1 MNTRAVTAASA
12 DSPQRQD
19 REAVTDP
26 STTPDET
33 PVRSN
38 LQMRIMAA
46 LVLAPLALAAAWF
59 GGWFWT
65 ILVTLTVVGLFGEW
79 MMVIGN
85 LRPNALMWGF
95 AALGVAGLVL
105 GYGST
110 EIAHLIIALGLF
122 AMFLFSA
129 REHKSWAAIGLAYTA
144 APLFSSIL
152 LRKDPVYG
160 LQAIIFVF
168 AVVWITDI
176 MGYFVGRS
184 VGGPKLWVRVSPK
197 KTWSGAAGGI
207 VGSMIFAAAFAESGY
222 GALIPMLMLATVISI
237 ISQAGDLFESAVK
250 RRFDVKDSSQIIP
263 GHGGLL
269 DRLDGFM
276 TAILAAAIIGYMRG
290 GIEHMGKGFLVW

>member
-1 MNTRAVTAASA
+1 MTA
-12 DSPQRQD
+12 P
-19 REAVTDP
+19 
-26 STTPDET
+26 ET
-33 PVRSN
+33 GGRSN
-38 LQMRIMAA
+38 LQMRVMAA
-46 LVLAPLALAAAWF
+46 LVLAPLALAAAYF
-59 GGWFWT
+59 GGWFWAV
-65 ILVTLTVVGLFGEW
+65 LVTLTVVGLFGEW
-79 MMVIGN
+79 MMIIGN
-85 LRPNALMWGF
+85 LKPNALMWGF

-129 REHKSWAAIGLAYTA
+129 REHKSWSAIGLAYTA
-144 APLFSSIL
+144 AALFSSIL
-152 LRKDPVYG
+152 LRKDPVHG

-176 MGYFVGRS
+176 MGYLVGRG

-197 KTWSGAAGGI
+197 KTWSGALGGI
-207 VGSMIFAAAFAESGY
+207 IGSLIFAAAFAEAGY
-222 GALIPMLMLATVISI
+222 GSLMPMLALATVISI
-237 ISQAGDLFESAVK
+237 ISQGGDLFESAVK

-276 TAILAAAIIGYMRG
+276 AAILAAAIIGYMRG
-290 GIEHMGKGFLVW
+290 GVEHMGQGFLVW

>member
-1 MNTRAVTAASA
+1 MTEPTTTTEGAA
-12 DSPQRQD
+12 P
-19 REAVTDP
+19 
-26 STTPDET
+26 
-33 PVRSN
+33 RSN
-38 LQMRIMAA
+38 LQLRIMMA
-46 LVLAPLALAAAWF
+46 LVLAPVALAAAYF

-65 ILVTLTVVGLFGEW
+65 VLVTLTVVGLFGEW

-85 LRPNALMWGF
+85 LKPNALMWGF

-105 GYGST
+105 GYGNQ

-129 REHKSWAAIGLAYTA
+129 REHKSWSAIGLAYTA
-144 APLFSSIL
+144 AAMFSSIL
-152 LRKDPVYG
+152 LRNDPVHG

-176 MGYFVGRS
+176 LGYFVGRG

-197 KTWSGAAGGI
+197 KTWSGALGGI
-207 VGSMIFAAAFAESGY
+207 VGSLIFAAAFAESGY
-222 GALIPMLMLATVISI
+222 GSLMPMLMLATVISI

-276 TAILAAAIIGYMRG
+276 AAILVAAIIGYVRG
-290 GIEHMGKGFLVW
+290 GAGHMGQGFLVW

>member
-1 MNTRAVTAASA
+1 MTA
-12 DSPQRQD
+12 P
-19 REAVTDP
+19 
-26 STTPDET
+26 ET
-33 PVRSN
+33 GGRSN
-38 LQMRIMAA
+38 LQMRVMAA
-46 LVLAPLALAAAWF
+46 LVLAPLALAAAYF
-59 GGWFWT
+59 GGWFWAV
-65 ILVTLTVVGLFGEW
+65 LVTLTVVGLFGEW
-79 MMVIGN
+79 MMIIGN
-85 LRPNALMWGF
+85 LKPNALMWGF

-129 REHKSWAAIGLAYTA
+129 REHKSWSAIGLAYTA
-144 APLFSSIL
+144 AALFSSIL
-152 LRKDPVYG
+152 LRKDPVHG

-176 MGYFVGRS
+176 MGYFVGRG

-197 KTWSGAAGGI
+197 KTWSGALGGI
-207 VGSMIFAAAFAESGY
+207 IGSLIFAAAFAEAGY
-222 GALIPMLMLATVISI
+222 GSLMPMLALATVISI
-237 ISQAGDLFESAVK
+237 ISQGGDLFESGVK

-276 TAILAAAIIGYMRG
+276 AAILAAAIIGYMRG
-290 GIEHMGKGFLVW
+290 GVEHMGQGFLVW

>member
-1 MNTRAVTAASA
+1 M
-12 DSPQRQD
+12 
-19 REAVTDP
+19 TDP
-26 STTPDET
+26 STTPGEA
-33 PVRSN
+33 PARSN

-85 LRPNALMWGF
+85 LKPNALMWGF

-129 REHKSWAAIGLAYTA
+129 REHKSWTAIGLAYTA

-197 KTWSGAAGGI
+197 KTWSGAAGGV

-222 GALIPMLMLATVISI
+222 GALMPMLMLAAVISI

-250 RRFDVKDSSQIIP
+250 RRFGVKDSGQIIP

-276 TAILAAAIIGYMRG
+276 TAIFAAAIIGYMRG
-290 GIEHMGKGFLVW
+290 GVDQMGQGFLVW